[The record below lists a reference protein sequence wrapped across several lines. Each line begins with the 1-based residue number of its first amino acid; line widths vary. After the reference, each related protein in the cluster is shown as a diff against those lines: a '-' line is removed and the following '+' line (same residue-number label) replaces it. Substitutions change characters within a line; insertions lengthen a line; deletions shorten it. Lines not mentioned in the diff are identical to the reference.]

1 MTTNVMIAIGCIALI
16 VAYGVVL
23 LIISNRDSKFAKGN
37 AENFYVGGRGVSFI
51 PMLGT
56 LLMSLMSVLV
66 IIGYPAGMYR
76 NGIGYYSGI
85 VGVMMAAGLYLP
97 ICYRLWLLG
106 KKYHYVTPTDF
117 FYHRFRSKP
126 FALLLSILYVICII
140 PYISVQVKGVADYL
154 STATS
159 GLFGYWVVV
168 FVFLIYIGFH
178 TINGGNKSVTN
189 TDAFAGY
196 CAIGTLI
203 IMVLVY
209 MNKYVG
215 STSMGEVVDTILNS
229 ENANALQKSAAY
241 DSPIEVFGFGL
252 ATGGCLLSWPHFM
265 QRAFMA
271 KSGKVMR
278 FSSMGIA
285 IGYVVIMGCC
295 VLFGSFIGPYAF
307 PGLDSVSAENLMS
320 MLAVNA
326 APAMACVLGLAAFAF
341 GLSTADSF
349 VVTATSL
356 IQHNIVPT
364 QKEKIVSHSKW
375 WIIGTL
381 VAVLL
386 VNYFQP
392 PILTDYAYTFCTP
405 GFAQLCPAL
414 LLGLF
419 WKRATKEGA
428 LAGLIVGMIGCF
440 YTAFINNPIP
450 SVHVILWGLI
460 PNIIVFVVVSLLTKP
475 DKQAADEIVIPLH
488 EHFAPTSRRA
498 GFKVTM
504 VLMLGILVLSYIIC
518 PYIPSDSFVGWMPT
532 LHIAQQSCGIL
543 WAVFAFLYYKYRIC
557 APDGVEL
564 NEGELRIPERD
575 ITSRQ

>member
-1 MTTNVMIAIGCIALI
+1 MSPHSIIAIGCAILI
-16 VAYGVVL
+16 VCYGVCLFV
-23 LIISNRDSKFAKGN
+23 ISHRDSKMIKGN
-37 AENFYVGGRGVSFI
+37 AENFYVGGRGVNFI

-56 LLMSLMSVLV
+56 LLMSLMSCLV
-66 IIGYPAGMYR
+66 ILGYPSGMYR

-117 FYHRFRSKP
+117 FYHRFRSKT
-126 FALLLSILYVICII
+126 FAILLSIVYVICIV
-140 PYISVQVKGVADYL
+140 PYISVQVKGVANYL
-154 STATS
+154 ATATE
-159 GLFGYWVVV
+159 GTLGYWLVV
-168 FVFLIYIGFH
+168 FIFLIYIGFH
-178 TINGGNKSVTN
+178 TISGGNKSVTN

-196 CAIGTLI
+196 CAVGTLL
-203 IMVLVY
+203 IMVLIY
-209 MNKYVG
+209 MNRYVG
-215 STSMGEVVDTILNS
+215 STSMNEVVDTILNS

-241 DSPIEVFGFGL
+241 DSPIEILGFGL

-285 IGYVVIMGCC
+285 LGYVIIMGCC
-295 VLFGSFIGPYAF
+295 VLFGSFIGAYAF
-307 PGLDSVSAENLMS
+307 PGLDSTAAENLMS

-326 APAMACVLGLAAFAF
+326 APAMACVLGLAVFAF

-356 IQHNIVPT
+356 LQNNIVPT
-364 QKEKIVSHSKW
+364 KKEKMVAQSKW
-375 WIIGTL
+375 WIIGML

-414 LLGLF
+414 IFGLF

-428 LAGLIVGMIGCF
+428 LAGLIVGMIGCV
-440 YTAFINNPIP
+440 YTAFIHNPIP

-475 DKQAADEIVIPLH
+475 DEAAVADIVTPLRL
-488 EHFAPTSRRA
+488 HFAPNSRRT

-504 VLMLGILVLSYIIC
+504 ALMIVILIISYVVC
-518 PYIPSDSFVGWMPT
+518 AYIPGDSFIGWMPT
-532 LHIAQQSCGIL
+532 LHAVQQSCGVL
-543 WAVFAFLYYKYRIC
+543 WAVFAFMYYKFRIC
-557 APDGVEL
+557 AADGTEL
-564 NEGELRIPERD
+564 RMGELAVAERD
-575 ITSRQ
+575 VTVSN

>member
-209 MNKYVG
+209 MNKYIG

-307 PGLDSVSAENLMS
+307 PGLDSVSAEKLMS

-364 QKEKIVSHSKW
+364 
-375 WIIGTL
+375 
-381 VAVLL
+381 
-386 VNYFQP
+386 
-392 PILTDYAYTFCTP
+392 
-405 GFAQLCPAL
+405 
-414 LLGLF
+414 
-419 WKRATKEGA
+419 
-428 LAGLIVGMIGCF
+428 
-440 YTAFINNPIP
+440 NNPIP

>member
-1 MTTNVMIAIGCIALI
+1 MPTSTFIAIGCVALI
-16 VAYGVVL
+16 VAYGVAL
-23 LIISNRDSKFAKGN
+23 LIISHRDSKFAKAN
-37 AENFYVGGRGVSFI
+37 AENFYVGGRGVNYI

-76 NGIGYYSGI
+76 NGMGYYSGI
-85 VGVMMAAGLYLP
+85 VGVMMAAGLYMP

-126 FALLLSILYVICII
+126 FALLLSFLYVICII
-140 PYISVQVKGVADYL
+140 PYISTQVKGVANYL

-168 FVFLIYIGFH
+168 IIFLAYIGFH
-178 TINGGNKSVTN
+178 TISGGNKSVTN

-196 CAIGTLI
+196 CAIGALL

-215 STSMGEVVDTILNS
+215 GASMGEVVDTVLNS
-229 ENANALQKSAAY
+229 ENANSLLKSSAY

-252 ATGGCLLSWPHFM
+252 ATGGALLSWPHFM

-326 APAMACVLGLAAFAF
+326 APVMACVLGLAAFAF

-364 QKEKIVSHSKW
+364 KKEKIVSHSKW

-414 LLGLF
+414 FLGLF

-428 LAGLIVGMIGCF
+428 LAGLIVGMVGCF

-460 PNIIVFVVVSLLTKP
+460 PNVIVFVVISLVTKP
-475 DKQAADEIVIPLH
+475 DEQAVEEIVTPLKV
-488 EHFAPTSRRA
+488 HFSPTSQNA

-504 VLMLGILVLSYIIC
+504 VLMVVILILANIVC
-518 PYIPSDSFVGWMPT
+518 PYIPGDAFLGWMPV

-543 WAVFAFLYYKYRIC
+543 WAIFAFLYYKYRIC
-557 APDGVEL
+557 SNGVEL
-564 NEGELRIPERD
+564 NGGELRIPERD
-575 ITSRQ
+575 VTKQ